1 MSAGPDA
8 DTGLMTTPTSPRLHR
23 WGRATAVPLT
33 VLAVVFALTYVTQ
46 LASGRDDVGEAA
58 RWTRVVVWV
67 AFAVDYVVRVRLS
80 GNAVRFVLSHPVDLV
95 VVVVPLLRPL
105 TDWLGSL
112 VRRRRSLQGHRNVVR
127 RTLVYLLSVATTLV
141 LFVSAAVLLA
151 ERDAPGATILT
162 FSDALWWAAVTVTT
176 VGYGD
181 LYPVT
186 TAGRGAAVLGMLLG
200 IGVLGTV
207 TATISA
213 QVVAAVRAEVTPRRA
228 DEGGP
233 VDEGPAEDEAIAL
246 VDLPQVLQE
255 VRDLRR
261 EIAALRTASLR
272 ADVPVPPAP
281 AGPAAPTVP
290 DPPAPPDPPD
300 PTRT

>member
-1 MSAGPDA
+1 
-8 DTGLMTTPTSPRLHR
+8 MTTPTSQRLHR

-46 LASGRDDVGEAA
+46 LASGRDEVGEVA

-112 VRRRRSLQGHRNVVR
+112 VRRRRSLQGHQNVVR

-141 LFVSAAVLLA
+141 LFVSTAVLLS

-213 QVVAAVRAEVTPRRA
+213 QVVAAVRAEVTPRPQGRPG
-228 DEGGP
+228 DE
-233 VDEGPAEDEAIAL
+233 ELLEEEAIAL

-261 EIAALRTASLR
+261 EVLALRTASLR
-272 ADVPVPPAP
+272 PDVPVPPAP
-281 AGPAAPTVP
+281 ADPSGPT
-290 DPPAPPDPPD
+290 DPPRP
-300 PTRT
+300 